1 METNKI
7 LALLGFAVKSGNV
20 SFGMNAS
27 VSSIKRNKA
36 HLVVAAC
43 DISEKSFKELC
54 FFGEKFSVPVMKLND
69 SDSFKLSRAVG
80 TKCGIVSVNNRS
92 FADSIIALGGNA
104 ND

>member
-20 SFGMNAS
+20 SFGMNSS
-27 VSSIKRNKA
+27 VSSIKKKKSN
-36 HLVVAAC
+36 LILAAC
-43 DISEKSFKELC
+43 DISDKSYKELC
-54 FFGEKFSVPVMKLND
+54 FFGEKFSVDVIKLIET
-69 SDSFKLSRAVG
+69 DSFTLSRAVG
-80 TKCGIVSVNNRS
+80 KKCGIVSVNNRS